1 MLIQGSV
8 GQPSTT
14 SIQPGTT
21 PTMRQGQLGDVIV
34 SELHGRYYETAY
46 RRNLFNAATQTGVTT
61 TVGLVTSYSG
71 LALTNP
77 TTSTVNLVL
86 NKVGYGVSASPAADM
101 VVGLAFNT
109 STTAVTQ
116 GGGTITPRN
125 NFLGGATAQ
134 GLVSTGTGTAM
145 TLPSAPI
152 YSHFLGVIGTTAAAG
167 AMQSGFVDLEG
178 AIILPPGSYACI
190 VTSTASAATS
200 FFGSFQWE
208 EVPV

>member
-21 PTMRQGQLGDVIV
+21 PTLRQGQLADTIV
-34 SELHGRYYETAY
+34 SELHGRYYEQAY
-46 RRNLFNAATQTGVTT
+46 RRNLFNAATQAGITT
-61 TVGLVTSYSG
+61 SAGLVTGYTG

-86 NKVGYGVSASPAADM
+86 TKVGYTFNAVPAATM

-116 GGGTITPRN
+116 TTAITGRN
-125 NFLGGATAQ
+125 CFLGAAAPQ
-134 GLVSTGTGTAM
+134 GLVASSVTFPT
-145 TLPSAPI
+145 API
-152 YSHFLGVIGTTAAAG
+152 ISHILGKVDFIATPANLYATT
-167 AMQSGFVDLEG
+167 MTMVDMEG
-178 AIILPPGSYACI
+178 SIVMPPGSYICLY
-190 VTSTASAATS
+190 TSTASAATS

>member
-8 GQPSTT
+8 GQPSVT

-21 PTMRQGQLGDVIV
+21 PTIRQGQLGDVIV

-46 RRNLFNAATQTGVTT
+46 RRNLFNASVQGTGITT
-61 TVGLVTSYSG
+61 TVGLVATYTG

-86 NKVGYGVSASPAADM
+86 TKVGYAFNAAPAAVM
-101 VVGLAFNT
+101 VVSLAFNT

-116 GGGTITPRN
+116 TTAITVRN
-125 NFLGGATAQ
+125 NFLGGAVGQ
-134 GLVSTGTGTAM
+134 GLAASSVTFPT
-145 TLPSAPI
+145 API
-152 YSHFLGVIGTTAAAG
+152 NSHILGVVGTNAITAL
-167 AMQSGFVDLEG
+167 SNTPNVVDLEG
-178 AIILPPGSYACI
+178 SIVMPPGSYIAI

-200 FFGSFQWE
+200 FWGSFQWE
-208 EVPV
+208 EIPV

>member
-116 GGGTITPRN
+116 NGAVTPRN

-134 GLVSTGTGTAM
+134 GLVSTGTVTF
-145 TLPSAPI
+145 PSAPI
-152 YSHFLGVIGTTAAAG
+152 YSHVLGVIGTSAATG

-178 AIILPPGSYACI
+178 AIILPPGSYVCI

>member
-21 PTMRQGQLGDVIV
+21 PTIRQGQLGDVIV

-46 RRNLFNAATQTGVTT
+46 RRNLFNAAVQGTGITT
-61 TVGLVTSYSG
+61 SAGLVTGYTG

-77 TTSTVNLVL
+77 TTSTVNLVVT
-86 NKVGYGVSASPAADM
+86 KVGYGVNAAPAATM
-101 VVGLAFNT
+101 VVSLAFNT

-116 GGGTITPRN
+116 TTAITGRN
-125 NFLGGATAQ
+125 NFLGGAAPQ
-134 GLVSTGTGTAM
+134 GLAASSVTFPT
-145 TLPSAPI
+145 API
-152 YSHFLGVIGTTAAAG
+152 NSHILGVIGTNAITG
-167 AMQSGFVDLEG
+167 LNETVDLIDLEG
-178 AIILPPGSYACI
+178 SIVMPPGSYIAI

-200 FFGSFQWE
+200 FWGSFQWE

>member
-21 PTMRQGQLGDVIV
+21 PTIRQGQLGDVIV

-46 RRNLFNAATQTGVTT
+46 RRNNFNVATQAGVTT
-61 TVGLVTSYSG
+61 AAGLVTGYTG

-77 TTSTVNLVL
+77 TTSTVNCVL
-86 NKVGYGVSASPAADM
+86 NKVGWAVNAAPAAVM

-116 GGGTITPRN
+116 TTAITPRN
-125 NFLGGATAQ
+125 NFLGGAAPQ
-134 GLVSTGTGTAM
+134 GLAASSVTFPT
-145 TLPSAPI
+145 API
-152 YSHFLGVIGTTAAAG
+152 LSHVLGVIDTGAVTTVIH
-167 AMQSGFVDLEG
+167 QVNFVDLEG
-178 AIILPPGSYACI
+178 SIVMPPGSYICLY
-190 VTSTASAATS
+190 TSTASAATS